1 MSDKLRIIKKKL
13 EKEAWIY
20 WVDDPASRELSK
32 DAEPDVLWLI
42 SELEQSRAE
51 VKELNALFDLQHT
64 RTQKAEHLWRIAT
77 GNHNIVPDLGVLID
91 WLIRKA

>member
-1 MSDKLRIIKKKL
+1 MSEDR
-13 EKEAWIY
+13 
-20 WVDDPASRELSK
+20 LSK
-32 DAEPDVLWLI
+32 VLELNKAGWLLNPKDQGLLVA
-42 SELEQSRAE
+42 ELEQVKAE
-51 VKELNALFDLQHT
+51 NKELNALFDLQHT

>member
-42 SELEQSRAE
+42 SELEQ
-51 VKELNALFDLQHT
+51 LNALFDLQHT